1 MSSSFPAPVQAAL
14 EEWQEALAAKKEVA
28 AASSAATKRV
38 AEKQEALLAA
48 MDEHDLLQLLLGGT
62 QVLKVNRT
70 LKLEK

>member
-1 MSSSFPAPVQAAL
+1 MSSFPAPVHAAL
-14 EEWQEALAAKKEVA
+14 DEWQEALADKKEA
-28 AASSAATKRV
+28 TAASSAATKRV

-48 MDEHDLLQLLLGGT
+48 MDEHNLPQLLLGGT